1 MRTRILPP
9 RLGRVVVALAL
20 PLLVAA
26 CGDCCEY
33 EDYYEDPVLG
43 DIDVYNGTVD
53 ELLVYFGVGLSG
65 TGTLTDDL
73 VPDLPPGHT
82 AFAGSFYEDFYDAE
96 ADLEDGLG
104 FITTIGFVNIFVEA
118 GLVTEFE
125 VF

>member
-1 MRTRILPP
+1 MRSRSFRTV
-9 RLGRVVVALAL
+9 LGRTLVVLGL

-26 CGDCCEY
+26 CGSDCCEH
-33 EDYYEDPVLG
+33 EDTVEVLG
-43 DIDVYNGTVD
+43 DIDVYNATAD
-53 ELLVYFGVGLSG
+53 ELLIYFGVGVSG

-73 VPDLPPGHT
+73 VPDLPPGHV

-104 FITTIGFVNIFVEA
+104 FVTTIGFANVFVEA
-118 GLVTEFE
+118 GFVTEFE